1 MRVASRSGIPID
13 FDSLPTRYPYTLMVS
28 QAVTER
34 VLLQRLRELTEYI
47 RYRARGP
54 GPWLARIQ
62 FKVVT
67 TLTGADAFFLRH
79 ASRDLK
85 AAPTAYASAES

>member
-1 MRVASRSGIPID
+1 MRDASRSGIPID

-47 RYRARGP
+47 DIA
-54 GPWLARIQ
+54 LADR
-62 FKVVT
+62 V
-67 TLTGADAFFLRH
+67 LG
-79 ASRDLK
+79 S
-85 AAPTAYASAES
+85 PESSSKS